1 MEKYLYFRKNADVD
15 DDDGIDDSIYVPV
28 SRITGISP
36 IAATKTAVKFR
47 SVNNESGN
55 IGEDLSVVSDAVVL
69 VHTAG
74 HAKEIMAAI
83 ARAINEGP
91 HSDGCITIAD
101 MSTTTISDATVSA
114 VKVHPEITA
123 VNAIT
128 TAAALD

>member
-74 HAKEIMAAI
+74 YAKEILQAI
-83 ARAINEGP
+83 CEAINEGP

-101 MSTTTISDATVSA
+101 FSTTTIDDATVRTQL
-114 VKVHPEITA
+114 VHPEITGI
-123 VNAIT
+123 NAISV
-128 TAAALD
+128 AAALS